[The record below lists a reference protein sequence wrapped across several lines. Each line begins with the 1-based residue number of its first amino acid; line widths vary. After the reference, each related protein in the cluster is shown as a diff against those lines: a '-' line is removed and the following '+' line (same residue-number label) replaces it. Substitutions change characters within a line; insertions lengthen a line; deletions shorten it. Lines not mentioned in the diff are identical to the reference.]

1 MFTILLI
8 MSTSSNKKWFFNDR
22 QTLMNVITLD
32 LPYKNSKC
40 SSPSL
45 NEKTLSNNMK
55 SESIK
60 ITGKDKYIVKF
71 RIL

>member
-1 MFTILLI
+1 

-45 NEKTLSNNMK
+45 NEKMLSNNMK
-55 SESIK
+55 NESIK
-60 ITGKDKYIVKF
+60 ITGKDKHIVKF

>member
-45 NEKTLSNNMK
+45 NEKMLSNNMK

>member
-45 NEKTLSNNMK
+45 NEKMLSNNMK
-55 SESIK
+55 NESIK
-60 ITGKDKYIVKF
+60 ITGKDKHIVKF